1 MKIRHF
7 LWIFSI
13 LGGIFSFISVLIPT
27 SYNDTTS
34 TLYYVWITQIGV
46 DAEPLAIYLLR
57 TDVILVLVSW
67 MLMLIIV
74 TSSIITITLTIVHV
88 RNSLSFKK
96 LRWTSL
102 VMALLIVASTLFWI
116 FMMEAFY
123 NSYGYNHW
131 VLTGGG
137 YTPFLGIILPFIGAG
152 LIVLGFFQ
160 KKENRSVLN

>member
-1 MKIRHF
+1 LRIRYYF
-7 LWIFSI
+7 WVFSI
-13 LGGIFSFISVLIPT
+13 LGGILSFISVLIPT
-27 SYNDTTS
+27 SFNDTTP
-34 TLYYVWITQIGV
+34 TLYYVWMTQIGV

-67 MLMLIIV
+67 ILMLIII
-74 TSSIITITLTIVHV
+74 TSSIITITLTIVHI

-116 FMMEAFY
+116 FMMEFFY
-123 NSYGYNHW
+123 NSSGYNHW
-131 VLTGGG
+131 ILTGGG

-152 LIVLGFFQ
+152 LIGLGFFS
-160 KKENRSVLN
+160 KNREYTSA